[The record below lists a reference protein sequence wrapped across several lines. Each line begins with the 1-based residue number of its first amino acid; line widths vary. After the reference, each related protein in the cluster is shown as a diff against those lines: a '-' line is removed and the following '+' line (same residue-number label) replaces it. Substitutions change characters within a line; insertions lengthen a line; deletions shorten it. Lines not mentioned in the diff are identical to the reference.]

1 MLLVFGGIPWQAYF
15 QRVLSSKS
23 ASRAEVVSYV
33 AALGCV
39 IMAIPSVLIGAVAK
53 ATGAFNFDLKNL
65 LLILKRA
72 PIFIFYFRLESNGF
86 PR

>member
-53 ATGAFNFDLKNL
+53 ATGAFNFESFTDFEKSANFL
-65 LLILKRA
+65 
-72 PIFIFYFRLESNGF
+72 FYFRLESNGF